1 MAYFLVRVVVTLVSK
16 ILGASGTFEGPL
28 SCVNSLMDL
37 DKKMPLKH
45 KTKEISLLTTHLPAV
60 FVTEHLVLV
69 AEVTFVK
76 ILAKVDVS
84 VHPHVVA
91 AAVVVA
97 VVLAAV
103 TADVSLLTTRPHS
116 PQHVTLL
123 DLRGLGR
130 RPDPVQSQD
139 VSVVAV
145 GVRNVHPTILEL
157 DDSKN

>member
-1 MAYFLVRVVVTLVSK
+1 M
-16 ILGASGTFEGPL
+16 
-28 SCVNSLMDL
+28 
-37 DKKMPLKH
+37 
-45 KTKEISLLTTHLPAV
+45 
-60 FVTEHLVLV
+60 FVTEHLV

-103 TADVSLLTTRPHS
+103 TADVSRPHRPHS